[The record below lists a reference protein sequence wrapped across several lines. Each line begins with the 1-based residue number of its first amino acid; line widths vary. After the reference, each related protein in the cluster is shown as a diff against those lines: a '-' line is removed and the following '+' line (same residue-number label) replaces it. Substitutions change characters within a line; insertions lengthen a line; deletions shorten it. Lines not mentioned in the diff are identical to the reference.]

1 MVAFTSGEKSLFVG
15 TVCFNIVLNTV
26 SLLVAIH
33 NTIMYVCR
41 PRHRKFLINMFY
53 MFIITALSFKILH
66 DVYLLYN
73 RQKIYNGIDLEYEE
87 KLLYLVGL
95 LEDCLYISY
104 ILMTY

>member
-1 MVAFTSGEKSLFVG
+1 
-15 TVCFNIVLNTV
+15 
-26 SLLVAIH
+26 
-33 NTIMYVCR
+33 
-41 PRHRKFLINMFY
+41 